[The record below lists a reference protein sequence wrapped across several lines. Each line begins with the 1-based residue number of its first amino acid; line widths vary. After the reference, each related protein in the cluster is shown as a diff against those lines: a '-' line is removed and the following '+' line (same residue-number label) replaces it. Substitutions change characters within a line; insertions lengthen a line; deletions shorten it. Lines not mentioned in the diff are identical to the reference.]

1 MRTTRLHHTTS
12 LHHESYPPPPSRA
25 TLTLDESEDSKIS
38 LEGLGAIDLTDAG
51 LATAKIAADKHA
63 TATAR
68 PTLSKEELRTKVV
81 AVAMAPMASASGNPP
96 ATAGATSNAAGAA
109 FDAACA
115 SDAAFGSGAASPSGA
130 ASAASAAS
138 FAAST
143 DAPSSAVAPFDVAL
157 FDEDVNDVDV
167 NDIDIDLIV
176 RSLADALG
184 DGEID
189 TTPLDYD
196 TRGLDPLTVQ
206 CPSRHHTPPTHLR

>member
-1 MRTTRLHHTTS
+1 MRTTRIHHTTS

-25 TLTLDESEDSKIS
+25 TLTLDGSEDSKIS

-51 LATAKIAADKHA
+51 LATAKTAAAKHA
-63 TATAR
+63 TATTR

-96 ATAGATSNAAGAA
+96 AAAGATSNAAGAA
-109 FDAACA
+109 SDAACA
-115 SDAAFGSGAASPSGA
+115 SGAAFGSGAASPSGA

>member
-12 LHHESYPPPPSRA
+12 LHHENYPPPPSRA
-25 TLTLDESEDSKIS
+25 TLTLDGSEDSKIS

-51 LATAKIAADKHA
+51 LATAKTTAAKHA

-81 AVAMAPMASASGNPP
+81 AVAMAPMAPASSNPP
-96 ATAGATSNAAGAA
+96 AAASAA
-109 FDAACA
+109 SDAACA
-115 SDAAFGSGAASPSGA
+115 SGAAFGSGAASPSGA
-130 ASAASAAS
+130 ASAAS
-138 FAAST
+138 AAST